1 MTTAPSHIDGKKD
14 SDGNHSVSGNI
25 SDVIQSDDGGGS
37 CKGAVFKKKQY
48 ALLKCNKLRYTSEF
62 REVFEQKKS
71 YAGKLIVLYLRRTSN
86 TSVRVGVIAS
96 KRTFRRAVDRN
107 RAKRLMREAFR
118 LNRDRFVDNAD
129 IVLIARRHIIS
140 AGLGDVEKD
149 LLRLA
154 GKAGV
159 LRN

>member
-1 MTTAPSHIDGKKD
+1 MTTAPSHINEQND
-14 SDGNHSVSGNI
+14 SGGTNGVSGNI
-25 SDVIQSDDGGGS
+25 SDVIQSDNGGGS
-37 CKGAVFKKKQY
+37 SKDAVFKKKKH
-48 ALLKCNKLRYTSEF
+48 ALLKCSKLRYTSEF

-71 YAGKLIVLYLRRTSN
+71 YAGKLIVLYLRRT
-86 TSVRVGVIAS
+86 THTTVRVGVIAS

-140 AGLGDVEKD
+140 AGLVDVEKD